1 MEIGDF
7 LLLFRTIK
15 TGHNILQV
23 IVDIFKKRKMM
34 NQKTET
40 GNTEERTEKLLHEAA
55 KEARELIRE
64 VRDDYRASKKS
75 EGNKTNN

>member
-1 MEIGDF
+1 
-7 LLLFRTIK
+7 
-15 TGHNILQV
+15 
-23 IVDIFKKRKMM
+23 M